1 MAQSGHWDPAIPLQ
15 RVRATQYDR
24 LVLSLGVAMRRRDF
38 IKVVGGGAAVWPL
51 AARAQPT
58 IPVVGYLAD
67 GSPKGDER
75 LTAALFKGLGE
86 TGYEKGK
93 NVQVEYRWA
102 ENKYEQNCHRWRP
115 IWSVKRWP

>member
-1 MAQSGHWDPAIPLQ
+1 
-15 RVRATQYDR
+15 
-24 LVLSLGVAMRRRDF
+24 MRRRDF

-51 AARAQPT
+51 AARAQSA
-58 IPVVGYLAD
+58 IPVIGYLAA

-86 TGYEKGK
+86 TGYEEGK
-93 NVQVEYRWA
+93 NVKVEYRWA
-102 ENKYEQNCHRWRP
+102 ENKYERWRP